1 MATFTTEIDD
11 ELLRRASDVARARGE
26 TLETAFERLLRVMT
40 PPRPCRDELPP
51 ITRSL
56 LGIFPAQSDENDR
69 RTIQQARLQRYEAE

>member
-40 PPRPCRDELPP
+40 MPRPCRDELPP
-51 ITRSL
+51 MTRSL
-56 LGIFPAQSDENDR
+56 LGIIPTQSDEDDR
-69 RTIQQARLQRYEAE
+69 RTIQQVRLRKHEAE